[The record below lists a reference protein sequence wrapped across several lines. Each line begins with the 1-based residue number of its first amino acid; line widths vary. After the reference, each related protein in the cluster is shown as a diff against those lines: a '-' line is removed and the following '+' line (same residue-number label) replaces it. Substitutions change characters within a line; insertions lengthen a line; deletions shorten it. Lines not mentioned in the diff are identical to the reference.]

1 MQLNPGQQITSELN
15 NYAALPTS
23 SRYPYCNCN
32 KPRNIQSIF
41 EPSVYNKPNNITN
54 MFFTHLDD
62 DKQGLQSIKCCGL
75 ALLKAYGTKSTI
87 PADAGGHGSGWGSN
101 IIMPPTHQ
109 GILRASRVCNL
120 RRTQRLS
127 RCSKLGSSIIK
138 HPLGEWDGK
147 RQIGDGGHQR
157 CERCRNTK
165 EKMKDE

>member
-1 MQLNPGQQITSELN
+1 MQLFQHPPDVQIPN
-15 NYAALPTS
+15 
-23 SRYPYCNCN
+23 CNCN

-41 EPSVYNKPNNITN
+41 EPSVYNKSNNITN
-54 MFFTHLDD
+54 TFFTHLDD
-62 DKQGLQSIKCCGL
+62 DKHGLKSIKCCGL

-87 PADAGGHGSGWGSN
+87 PADAGGNGSGWGSN

-127 RCSKLGSSIIK
+127 RCSKLGSSVIK
-138 HPLGEWDGK
+138 QPLGERDGK

-157 CERCRNTK
+157 RERCRNTK
-165 EKMKDE
+165 EMMKDE